1 MKYPEPPLV
10 QNRGAGS
17 HNYLLTLS
25 SASLACDLGEND
37 RTPPVGIPLVDIR
50 KALRTV
56 PVSHMYSTKHCT
68 RVSVSNNYYLQCV
81 LLHPTYAKP
90 VLIRA
95 CPVIPSLHLSSP
107 PPTVRPPCAPL
118 PASSPLRYRYRAW
131 IIAKVQVSHGR

>member
-56 PVSHMYSTKHCT
+56 PVSHMYSTKHYT
-68 RVSVSNNYYLQCV
+68 RVLAIIITCSVSSYT
-81 LLHPTYAKP
+81 LHM
-90 VLIRA
+90 
-95 CPVIPSLHLSSP
+95 PSLFSLER
-107 PPTVRPPCAPL
+107 VL
-118 PASSPLRYRYRAW
+118 
-131 IIAKVQVSHGR
+131 